1 MTRMT
6 ADEGIQF
13 QDRRAATQEAI
24 IVLAGYKQYAWEQ
37 VFGRLERFAPPD
49 IDVVVVSAGVF
60 NDELSAICARNN
72 WSYLSI
78 AENNVTLVL
87 NTVICLIPDAE
98 LIWKIDEDMLLTA
111 SFFGQVRAAHDRAL
125 VESKYEVGFTTPLI
139 NVNGYSYL
147 RILEKTGLIE
157 AYEARFGRAYYGSL
171 FPNAVQQIQGDSE
184 AAKFLWGWQSGL
196 PPLDEL
202 DALFAGKP
210 FEYSVCPQRF
220 SIGAILL
227 PRSTWEQMGG
237 FTVIEGK
244 TNLGLDEEDLC
255 NHCMDKSRA
264 IIVSE
269 NTVVG
274 HLGFQPQ
281 GATMQQ
287 FFLGHPEVF
296 ALRELTSSGDA

>member
-1 MTRMT
+1 VTSLT

-13 QDRRAATQEAI
+13 TDRRAATKEAI

-37 VFGRLERFAPPD
+37 VFGRLERFAPAGV
-49 IDVVVVSAGVF
+49 DVVVVSAGLF
-60 NDELSAICARNN
+60 NDELAAICKRND

-87 NTVICLIPDAE
+87 NTAICLIPDAE
-98 LIWKIDEDMLLTA
+98 LIWKVDEDMLLTA
-111 SFFGQVRAAHDRAL
+111 NFFEQVRAAHDRAL
-125 VESKYEVGFTTPLI
+125 AESKYEVGFTAPLI

-147 RILEKTGLIE
+147 RILEKMGLLD
-157 AYEARFGRAYYGSL
+157 AYEARFGRAFYGSL
-171 FPNAVQQIQGDSE
+171 FPNAPQQIQADPD
-184 AAKFLWGWQSGL
+184 AAKFLWGWQSDL

-202 DALFAGKP
+202 DALFAEKP

-220 SIGAILL
+220 SIGAVLL

-237 FTVIEGK
+237 FTVIAGE
-244 TNLGLDEEDLC
+244 TNLGLDEENLC
-255 NHCMDKSRA
+255 HHCMDKSRA
-264 IIVSE
+264 IIISE

-281 GATMQQ
+281 GAAMRQ
-287 FFLGHPEVF
+287 FFLQHGEVF
-296 ALRELTSSGDA
+296 ALREPSS

>member
-1 MTRMT
+1 MTSIT

-13 QDRRAATQEAI
+13 TDRRAATKEAI
-24 IVLAGYKQYAWEQ
+24 VVLAGYKQYAWGN

-49 IDVVVVSAGVF
+49 MDVVVVSAGVF
-60 NDELSAICARNN
+60 IDELAAICERNN

-78 AENNVTLVL
+78 DENNVTLVL

-111 SFFGQVRAAHDRAL
+111 NFFAQVRAAHDRAL
-125 VESKYEVGFTTPLI
+125 AESKYEVGFTAPLI

-147 RILEKTGLIE
+147 RILEKTGLLD
-157 AYEARFGRAYYGSL
+157 AYESRFGRAFYGSL
-171 FPNAVQQIQGDSE
+171 FPNAVQQIQADPE

-196 PPLDEL
+196 PALDEL
-202 DALFAGKP
+202 DAQFADKP

-227 PRSTWEQMGG
+227 PRVTWQQMGG
-237 FTVIEGK
+237 FTVIPGE
-244 TNLGLDEEDLC
+244 TNLGLDEENLC
-255 NHCMDKSRA
+255 HHCMDKSRA

-281 GATMQQ
+281 GAAMRQ
-287 FFLGHPEVF
+287 FFLEHGDVF
-296 ALRELTSSGDA
+296 ALRETSL